1 MHTSAP
7 DTQGDP
13 MPYPS
18 GHRSAVKKNIIDS
31 ARMLFNRHG
40 FDNVSIHQIMA
51 GAGLTHGGFYSY
63 FKTKSSVCRGI
74 GVLLHRPGMEE
85 LLGRRGSGP
94 VVRPIYHVSI
104 SRTSRI
110 PARWSPCRL

>member
-1 MHTSAP
+1 
-7 DTQGDP
+7 

-94 VVRPIYHVSI
+94 VVRRRGAAGRPRLSI
-104 SRTSRI
+104 TSAFRGRREFL
-110 PARWSPCRL
+110 PDGRLAD